1 MSSPLPR
8 PTESELELLKI
19 LWQHGPLTVRQI
31 HEHLENGTG
40 YTTALKLLQIM
51 ADKGLVERDESSRA
65 HIYTAVLEE
74 ASAKRSAVSTLA
86 KKLFGGSGLRLA
98 MQALSEDKASPEEL
112 AKIRRLIDQ
121 MEGAKKRK

>member
-1 MSSPLPR
+1 
-8 PTESELELLKI
+8 
-19 LWQHGPLTVRQI
+19 
-31 HEHLENGTG
+31 
-40 YTTALKLLQIM
+40 
-51 ADKGLVERDESSRA
+51 
-65 HIYTAVLEE
+65 
-74 ASAKRSAVSTLA
+74 VSTLA